1 MRRVLEDKAA
11 VNTWL
16 LTTLAGIVVALVSGH
31 GLLAVL
37 GWVFG
42 GIAAVV
48 LVAVRTRRER

>member
-16 LTTLAGIVVALVSGH
+16 LTTLAGIVAALLSGH
-31 GLLAVL
+31 GVLAVV

-42 GIAAVV
+42 GITAVA
-48 LVAVRTRRER
+48 LADVRRRRGQ

>member
-1 MRRVLEDKAA
+1 VRRVLEDKAA